1 MENLNDYKEMLL
13 DIDYLEREANH
24 LLCGDYGEDI
34 YLQAKSILKSRM
46 NKVAWISQHIAEIV
60 FNLTSQQARKVYLSL
75 SANEQQKANKVLTDL
90 ISEYLWIADK

>member
-13 DIDYLEREANH
+13 DADYLEQEASY
-24 LLCGDYGEDI
+24 LLCGNYGEET
-34 YLQAKSILKSRM
+34 YLEAKRVLKSRM

>member
-13 DIDYLEREANH
+13 DADYLEQEASH
-24 LLCGDYGEDI
+24 LLCGNYVEET
-34 YLQAKSILKSRM
+34 YLEVKRVLKSRM

-75 SANEQQKANKVLTDL
+75 SADEQQKANKVLTDL